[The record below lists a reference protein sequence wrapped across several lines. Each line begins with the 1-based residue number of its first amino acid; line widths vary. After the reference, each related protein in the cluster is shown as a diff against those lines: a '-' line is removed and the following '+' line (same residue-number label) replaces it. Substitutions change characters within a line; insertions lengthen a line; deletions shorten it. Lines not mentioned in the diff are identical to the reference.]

1 MHFFRRIVVA
11 MFSAICSHKNTKVLP
26 ENTPQRSG
34 DIFWETRANVALE
47 SHRNRGQQNR
57 IVTTCNNVFD

>member
-1 MHFFRRIVVA
+1 MHFFCRIVVA
-11 MFSAICSHKNTKVLP
+11 MFSAICSHKNTKVLL

-47 SHRNRGQQNR
+47 SHRNR
-57 IVTTCNNVFD
+57 